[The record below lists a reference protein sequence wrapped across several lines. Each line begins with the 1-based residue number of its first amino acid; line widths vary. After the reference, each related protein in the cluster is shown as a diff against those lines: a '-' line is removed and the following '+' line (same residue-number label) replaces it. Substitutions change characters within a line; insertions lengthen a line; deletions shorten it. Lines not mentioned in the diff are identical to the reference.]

1 MLGVAVV
8 ISLSWLLL
16 RYVIIEPVSVLGI
29 APTRQHLKE
38 LAAGIAFMGIIG
50 VINFLWQADAKEI
63 SYKLNGG
70 YSLLD
75 FLWGT
80 FWIFRSV
87 LFEELLFRGVLLFLL
102 IKYVGIF
109 KACLISSIS
118 FGVYHWF
125 SYEVFGERIILM
137 AYIFLV
143 TGAGG
148 WMFAYAYAK
157 TKSLYLPTGLHF
169 GWNFVTAVIFSS
181 GPIGNQILIQQGDA
195 PYWNE
200 WYTLVFFTLQ
210 SIVAPGIV
218 TWYLAKIYKNNAT

>member
-1 MLGVAVV
+1 MIGLVVV
-8 ISLSWLLL
+8 ILLTWLFLK
-16 RYVIIEPVSVLGI
+16 YVVNEPISVLGI
-29 APTRQHLKE
+29 APTSQRLRE
-38 LAAGIAFMGIIG
+38 LTVGITFMAIVGF
-50 VINFLWQADAKEI
+50 INFLWQADVKEI
-63 SYKLNGG
+63 TYAVSED
-70 YSLLD
+70 YSFFD
-75 FLWGT
+75 FLWGS
-80 FWIFRSV
+80 FWVFRSV

-109 KACLISSIS
+109 KGCLFSAIT

-169 GWNFVTAVIFSS
+169 GWNFVTAIIFSS
-181 GPIGNQILIQQGDA
+181 GPIGNQLLIQQGEA
-195 PYWNE
+195 VQRNE

-210 SIVAPGIV
+210 TIVAPGIV
-218 TWYLAKIYKNNAT
+218 TLYLTKVYKNNAT

>member
-1 MLGVAVV
+1 MIGLAVV
-8 ISLSWLLL
+8 ILLTWLLL
-16 RYVIIEPVSVLGI
+16 KYVVKEPISVLGI
-29 APTRQHLKE
+29 APTSQRLRE
-38 LAAGIAFMGIIG
+38 LTVGITFMAIVGF
-50 VINFLWQADAKEI
+50 INFLWQADAKEI
-63 SYKLNGG
+63 SYVLSED
-70 YSLLD
+70 YSFFD
-75 FLWGT
+75 FLWGS
-80 FWIFRSV
+80 FWVFRSV

-109 KACLISSIS
+109 KGCLFSAIT

-169 GWNFVTAVIFSS
+169 GWNFVTAIIFSS
-181 GPIGNQILIQQGDA
+181 GPIGNQLLIQQGEA
-195 PYWNE
+195 VQRNE

-210 SIVAPGIV
+210 TIVAPGIV
-218 TWYLAKIYKNNAT
+218 TWYLTKVYKNNAT